1 MYNNIGGKIKG
12 LTKVIAVLGALAPI
26 AIGLGLMF
34 NDDDTFFLGLVII
47 VVGCLIS
54 WISSWLLYGFGDL
67 IENTA
72 LIARNTQAMYMNEY
86 ANQNANRQSELYRL
100 YSTGTITAEEYQK
113 AMAGN
118 QQVPRV

>member
-12 LTKVIAVLGALAPI
+12 LTKVIAVMGALAPI
-26 AIGLGLMF
+26 VIGLGLMF
-34 NDDDTFFLGLVII
+34 SDENLFLVGLLVIA
-47 VVGCLIS
+47 VGCLIS
-54 WISSWLLYGFGDL
+54 WISSWLLYGFGEL

-72 LIARNTQAMYMNEY
+72 LVARNTQAMYMNEY

-100 YSTGTITAEEYQK
+100 YSTGAITAEEYQK

>member
-12 LTKVIAVLGALAPI
+12 LTKVIAVMGALAPI
-26 AIGLGLMF
+26 VIGLGLMF
-34 NDDDTFFLGLVII
+34 SDENLFLVGLLVIA
-47 VVGCLIS
+47 VGCLIS

-100 YSTGTITAEEYQK
+100 YSTGAITAEEYQK

>member
-12 LTKVIAVLGALAPI
+12 LTKTIAVLGALAPI
-26 AIGLGLMF
+26 VIGLGLMF
-34 NDDDTFFLGLVII
+34 SDENLFLVGLLVIA
-47 VVGCLIS
+47 VGCLIS
-54 WISSWLLYGFGDL
+54 WISSWLLYGFGEL

-100 YSTGTITAEEYQK
+100 YSTGAITAEEYQK

>member
-12 LTKVIAVLGALAPI
+12 LTKVIAVMGALAPI

-54 WISSWLLYGFGDL
+54 WISSWLLYGFGEL

-72 LIARNTQAMYMNEY
+72 LVARNTQAMYMNEY

-100 YSTGTITAEEYQK
+100 YSTGAITAEEYQK